1 MTTLSRLRLL
11 PLIVL
16 VSGLL
21 FAIACSSEPEAK
33 NDDKPDS
40 TQATEVSA
48 NLLPKMLDLGSVY
61 CIPCKQ
67 MAPILDSLKVLY
79 DGKAEITFI
88 DVREDKESARK
99 YGITMIP
106 TQVFFDRSGAEIYR
120 HIGFFPAD
128 SITAHLQMSGMEM

>member
-1 MTTLSRLRLL
+1 MKTSARSVSVTL
-11 PLIVL
+11 LIFI
-16 VSGLL
+16 SGLI
-21 FAIACSSEPEAK
+21 FIIGCSSEPK
-33 NDDKPDS
+33 NDSADKADS
-40 TQATEVSA
+40 TKAAVVSA
-48 NLLPKMLDLGSVY
+48 NSLPRMLDLGSVY

-79 DGKAEITFI
+79 DGKAEINFI

-106 TQVFFDRSGAEIYR
+106 TQVFFDKSGEEVYR

-128 SITAHLQMSGMEM
+128 SITAHLQMLGVEM

>member
-1 MTTLSRLRLL
+1 MKISIRL
-11 PLIVL
+11 ISVA
-16 VSGLL
+16 LL
-21 FAIACSSEPEAK
+21 FLISGFIFTSGCSSEPKKGGAEK
-33 NDDKPDS
+33 TDS
-40 TQATEVSA
+40 TEVAAVAA
-48 NLLPKMLDLGSVY
+48 NSLPKMLDLGSVY

-79 DGKAEITFI
+79 DGKAEIAFI

-120 HIGFFPAD
+120 HIGFFPDD
-128 SITAHLQMSGMEM
+128 SITAHLQISGMEM